1 MTTLI
6 VSDGDHA
13 LQNAVKLAKAK
24 QHLEQEKKFRT
35 RWHLKFCF
43 EPEITVSEIA
53 DMLEAAGM
61 TMVLRNGEYRVGHSD
76 KGAQS

>member
-6 VSDGDHA
+6 VSDGDAA
-13 LQNAVKLAKAK
+13 LQHAVKLAKAK

-43 EPEITVSEIA
+43 EPEVTVNDIA
-53 DMLEAAGM
+53 GMLEAAGM
-61 TMVLRNGEYRVGHSD
+61 TMTLRNGEYRVGYAD